1 MSEERHALLDG
12 VAGLTPGVLFLERTR
27 TLVAADL
34 HLGYEEVVGG
44 ALPLWSTTE
53 QLGVLA
59 RVAHSLRANE
69 VILLGDVLHGARMSA
84 QAARCIRNGLAELA
98 ETGCAVVAVAG
109 NHEGRTRGAE
119 VLGETV
125 ESVVRDGWHL
135 LHGDRPLAR
144 KGRAI
149 IGHLHPSLRLGGSRS
164 APVFLYS
171 EQLIVLPAMTPYS
184 PGLSVLGAPCSR
196 ALSAWV
202 ERPGTLRVAAI
213 SGDRIIAFR
222 TLAALRAAIGPRRK

>member
-1 MSEERHALLDG
+1 MSVGRLVLLDG
-12 VAGLTPGVLFLERTR
+12 VAGLAPGVLLLERTG

-53 QLGVLA
+53 QLGTLA
-59 RVAHSLRANE
+59 RLALALQARE
-69 VILLGDVLHGARMSA
+69 LILLGDVLHGARMSA
-84 QAARCIRNGLAELA
+84 QAARCIRGGLAKIVEA
-98 ETGCAVVAVAG
+98 GCAVVAVAG
-109 NHEGRTRGAE
+109 NHEGRTRGVD

-125 ESVVRDGWHL
+125 ESVVRDGWQL

-144 KGRAI
+144 EGRAI

-171 EQLIVLPAMTPYS
+171 EQLVVLPALTPYS
-184 PGLSVLGAPCSR
+184 PGLSVLGDPCSR
-196 ALSAWV
+196 ALRAWV
-202 ERPGTLRVAAI
+202 ERPGALRVAAI
-213 SGDRIIAFR
+213 SDDRIVAFH
-222 TLAALRAAIGPRRK
+222 TLAALRAALRAASK